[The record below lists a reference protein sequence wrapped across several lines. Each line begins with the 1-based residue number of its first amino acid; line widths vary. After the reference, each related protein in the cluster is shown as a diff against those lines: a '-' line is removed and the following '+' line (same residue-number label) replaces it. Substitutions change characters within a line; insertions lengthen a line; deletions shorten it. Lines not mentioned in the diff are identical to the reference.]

1 VKYSIYTKVS
11 DELIICNNCF
21 SAIKAVG
28 RYGQVNL
35 LSGSRKQVQ
44 KWNPR
49 HCRTWVLCKVFSRD
63 SRMPSPTSR
72 QSCVANHLT
81 DIFDSVL
88 TYCPTNSSGYRHGP
102 CVTLSMVSA
111 KGKSAKLNSHY
122 GINSG
127 EIVCLNRVTVMRECS
142 FLNVS
147 SIPALTA
154 YEYRGYIIS
163 AWARPE
169 STNGSTSVGIVYKRG
184 QFGSIIQVQRIE
196 GELFET
202 KEQAEQHGIELCK
215 EWIDKQKPEFN
226 RRVG

>member
-1 VKYSIYTKVS
+1 MLQNVIILVFTALASSFLWWRSRFKICRRCRSRIRRWASVCNVCGIREVFDLYKVS

-81 DIFDSVL
+81 DNIRFRPNL
-88 TYCPTNSSGYRHGP
+88 
-102 CVTLSMVSA
+102 LSD
-111 KGKSAKLNSHY
+111 KQ
-122 GINSG
+122 
-127 EIVCLNRVTVMRECS
+127 
-142 FLNVS
+142 FW
-147 SIPALTA
+147 
-154 YEYRGYIIS
+154 IS
-163 AWARPE
+163 AWALRD
-169 STNGSTSVGIVYKRG
+169 TV
-184 QFGSIIQVQRIE
+184 
-196 GELFET
+196 
-202 KEQAEQHGIELCK
+202 HG
-215 EWIDKQKPEFN
+215 F
-226 RRVG
+226 R